1 MFSDIFIERPRLA
14 FVVAIVI
21 TLAGIIA
28 ITAIP
33 IAQFPDIVPPQVT
46 LNASYPGADAEVVET
61 TVAQPIEQQV
71 NGIDNALY
79 YQSASAADGSYILTV
94 TFGLGTDPDI
104 NTVNVQNRASLATP
118 QLPPEVS
125 RAGLTIRKKSAAL
138 LQVINLYS
146 PNKTFDAIYLS
157 NYATINLIDPLARI
171 KGVGQ
176 ATLFGPLDY
185 SLRIWLDPDRLTEL
199 NLTPNDVIAA
209 VQGQNIQAA
218 LGRVGAAPITTEQ
231 QVQINI
237 KTKGRLTQPEE
248 FAAIVLRA
256 NPDGSVIRI
265 KDVARVETSAKTQD
279 RYSRFNGAPAAAIGI
294 YQTPGSNAVE
304 VARQVRETMS
314 ALEKRFPSDLSS
326 TVFFDST
333 VFVTTTISEVVRT
346 LVIAIVLV
354 AIVVFLFLGS
364 WRTTLIPLVAV
375 PVSVVGT
382 FAVMLMIGYSANT
395 VSLLALVLAIGI
407 VVDDAI
413 VVVENVERVMEE
425 NPDLPVKAACKRA
438 MAEITG
444 PILAITLVL
453 LSVFVPVAFIPGIS
467 GQLFRQFA
475 VAVSVSMLISAVNA
489 LTLSP
494 ALCSVLLKHGQ
505 KSLGP
510 MRYVLGAIDW
520 ARDGYVAVVR
530 RLVRVSIV
538 GIAVVGVTLA
548 LSAWLFSRTPQS
560 FLPDEDQG
568 AIFAALRLPEGVSL
582 NRTEEIV
589 KQVEGIV
596 SPIPGVQGVLSV
608 VGLNFID
615 YVPSSNQ
622 AFFVIRLKPYEVR
635 TDRAQS
641 ASAIIARLRPQM
653 AAIQGAVGFPFN
665 LPPILG
671 LGSTGGFQY
680 ALEALQGQS
689 PSDLAAALRGLVV
702 AANGEPELAG
712 VYSTYAAD
720 TPQIYLDIDRDK
732 AQVLGVKI
740 TDIFNALQ
748 STLGSYYVNDFNVFG
763 RTWQV
768 NIQAETP
775 FRDSINDIYRIYV
788 RNAQGGM
795 VPIRALADAKLVQ
808 GPQTVVRYNGFRSA
822 IVNGAPKPGYS
833 SGQALAAMERV
844 SAATL
849 PSGYSFEWTGTALQE
864 KAAGGRTGIVLGL
877 AILFAYLFLVAL
889 YESWN
894 IPISALLS
902 VSVAVLG
909 AIVAIKLAGLSF
921 DVYAQIGLVVL
932 IALAAKN
939 GILIVAFAAEQRQLG
954 KDIQAAA
961 IEGASLRFRPV
972 MMTSFAFIFGLFPL
986 IIAEGAGAITRHA
999 VGTPVFGGMIAASVF
1014 GIFIIPLLF
1023 VTAETL
1029 RQPRAKK
1036 EPYAPALP
1044 DVASPST
1051 DAAIGPEKQSTDGG
1065 RHD

>member
-1 MFSDIFIERPRLA
+1 MFSGIFIERPRLA

-28 ITAIP
+28 ITTIP

-46 LNASYPGADAEVVET
+46 LNATYPGADAEVVET
-61 TVAQPIEQQV
+61 TVAQPIEQQI

-79 YQSASAADGSYILTV
+79 YQSASGADGSYILTV
-94 TFGLGTDPDI
+94 TFALGTDPDI
-104 NTVNVQNRASLATP
+104 NTVNVQNRASLAVP
-118 QLPPEVS
+118 QLPQEVS

-138 LQVINLYS
+138 LQVINVYS
-146 PNKTFDAIYLS
+146 PNKTYDAVYLS
-157 NYATINLIDPLARI
+157 NYATINLIDLIARI

-199 NLTPNDVIAA
+199 NLTPSDVITS
-209 VQGQNIQAA
+209 VQSQNVQAA
-218 LGRVGAAPITTEQ
+218 LGRVGAAPITSEQ

-237 KTKGRLTQPEE
+237 KTTGRLTQPEE

-256 NPDGSVIRI
+256 NPDGSVIRV
-265 KDVARVETSAKTQD
+265 KDVARVELSARSQD
-279 RYSRFNGAPAAAIGI
+279 RFSRFNGAPAAAIGI
-294 YQTPGSNAVE
+294 YQTPGSNAIE

-314 ALEKRFPSDLSS
+314 ALEKRFPTDLAY

-333 VFVTTTISEVVRT
+333 VFVTATINEVIHT
-346 LVIAIVLV
+346 LGIAIILV
-354 AIVVFLFLGS
+354 GLVVFLFLGR

-375 PVSVVGT
+375 PVSIIGT
-382 FAVMLMIGYSANT
+382 FAVMLVIGYSANT

-425 NPDLPVKAACKRA
+425 NPELPVGAACKKA

-444 PILAITLVL
+444 PILAITFVL

-475 VAVSVSMLISAVNA
+475 VAVSVSMLISAVIA

-494 ALCSVLLKHGQ
+494 ALCAVLLNPG
-505 KSLGP
+505 SSSGGP
-510 MRYVLGAIDW
+510 MRYVLRAIDR
-520 ARDGYVAVVR
+520 ARDGYVAVVA

-538 GIAVVGVTLA
+538 GVVVVAGTLA
-548 LSAWLFSRTPQS
+548 ASAWLFGKTPRS

-568 AIFAALRLPEGVSL
+568 ALFAALRLPEGVSL
-582 NRTEEIV
+582 NRTEDVV
-589 KQVEGIV
+589 KQVENIV
-596 SPIPGVQGVLSV
+596 RPIPGVEGVLSV

-615 YVPSSNQ
+615 YVPSANQ
-622 AFFVIRLKPYEVR
+622 AFFVIRLKPYEQR
-635 TDRAQS
+635 TDPAQGVG
-641 ASAIIARLRPQM
+641 AIIARLRPQM
-653 AAIQGAVGFPFN
+653 AAIQGAIGFPFN

-671 LGSTGGFQY
+671 LGNTGGFQY

-689 PSDLAAALRGLVV
+689 PSDVAAALRGLVV
-702 AANGEPELAG
+702 AANAQPGLAA

-740 TDIFNALQ
+740 SDIFNALQ
-748 STLGSYYVNDFNVFG
+748 STLGTYYVNDFNVFG

-768 NIQAETP
+768 NVQAETP
-775 FRDSINDIYRIYV
+775 FRNNTDDIYEIYV

-795 VPIRALADAKLVQ
+795 VPIRALAEAKLVQ
-808 GPQTVVRYNGFRSA
+808 GPQTVVRYNGFRGA
-822 IVNGAPKPGYS
+822 IVNGAPKPGFS
-833 SGQALAAMERV
+833 SGQALAAMERI
-844 SAATL
+844 SESTL
-849 PSGYSFEWTGTALQE
+849 PVGYSFEWTGTALQE
-864 KAAGGRTGIVLGL
+864 KAASGRTGIVLGV
-877 AILFAYLFLVAL
+877 AVLFAYLFLVAL

-894 IPISALLS
+894 IPLSALLS
-902 VSVAVLG
+902 VSVAILG
-909 AIVAIKLAGLSF
+909 AIVAIMVARLSF

-939 GILIVAFAAEQRQLG
+939 GILIVAFAVEQRSLG
-954 KDIQAAA
+954 KDIPVAA
-961 IEGASLRFRPV
+961 IEAARLRFRPV

-986 IIAEGAGAITRHA
+986 VIAEGAGAVTRRA
-999 VGTPVFGGMIAASVF
+999 VGTPVFGGMIAASLI

-1023 VTAETL
+1023 VIAERM
-1029 RQPRAKK
+1029 RQRGKK
-1036 EPYAPALP
+1036 
-1044 DVASPST
+1044 T
-1051 DAAIGPEKQSTDGG
+1051 K
-1065 RHD
+1065 